1 MERRARLR
9 SGVPASPAPPRAQLL
24 LAFAIVYVV
33 WGSTYLAMRVAIDTL
48 PPFLMGGV
56 RFVIAGALLA
66 AWVAV
71 RERPGWPTRGQ
82 WLWALATGALLMVG
96 GNGGVLL
103 AETRVPSGVVA
114 LLAASLAIWMVVL
127 DGLRPEGPRQPPLVW
142 VGLAVGLAGVGVLVG
157 PARLAGAG
165 TVDPIGAAFALGGS
179 LAWAAGSLLSRGRG
193 RPESALA
200 GSALQMLCGGALLLL
215 LAAAHGD
222 FTHVAGPAGAPSA
235 RSLAAVAYLVVF
247 GSLVGFTAY
256 VWLLQHA
263 APAKVATY
271 AYVNPLVAVALGWAL
286 GGEPLGARTL
296 VAAAVI
302 VGGVA
307 LITAGRARA

>member
-1 MERRARLR
+1 VSA
-9 SGVPASPAPPRAQLL
+9 APAPPRARLL

-33 WGSTYLAMRVAIDTL
+33 WGSTYLAMREAVATL
-48 PPFLMGGV
+48 PPFLMAGT
-56 RFVIAGALLA
+56 RFVVAGALLA
-66 AWVAV
+66 GWVAA
-71 RERPGWPTRGQ
+71 RDRPGRPTAAQ
-82 WLWALATGALLMVG
+82 WRWAGATGALLMVG
-96 GNGGVLL
+96 GNGGVVW
-103 AETRVPSGVVA
+103 AEARGVPSGVVA
-114 LLAASLAIWMVVL
+114 LLAASLAIWIVL
-127 DGLRPEGPRQPPLVW
+127 LDAFLPGGRRQPPLVW

-157 PARLAGAG
+157 PSRIAGAG
-165 TVDPIGAAFALGGS
+165 TVDPAGAGLVLGGS

-193 RPESALA
+193 RPASALW
-200 GSALQMLCGGALLLL
+200 GSALQMLCGGALLLA
-215 LAAAHGD
+215 LAAARGD
-222 FTHVAGPAGAPSA
+222 FARVAAAGGAPSA
-235 RSLAAVAYLVVF
+235 RSLAALAYLVVF

-286 GGEPLGARTL
+286 GGEPLAARTL

-307 LITAGRARA
+307 LITAGRSRA